1 MADLSS
7 TADTSRSGVIS
18 RIAPA
23 KINLCLEIIGRREDS
38 YHDITSVM
46 QTVDLHD
53 TLTFARSDGDL
64 LTLECDN
71 PVLAAEGEDNLV
83 LKAARLLRTAAGLE
97 GKVGAH
103 ITLQKRIPLSA
114 GLGGGSSD
122 AAATLLG
129 LRDLWGLEMRS
140 GDLLELAETL
150 GSDVPFFLGGP
161 TALVEGRGE
170 RVTRI
175 PSPPPGWVVLV
186 CPRYDLTGKTK
197 KLYSALTSSDMSEGI
212 VTHRLIAALVGGHF
226 PDSSL
231 LYNAFE
237 RVAYELFEGLDRVR
251 QKVAHAARSDVHLSG
266 SGPTL
271 YVLYP
276 ASQER
281 TASRLYDAL
290 AQDGLRVYLTSLR
303 S

>member
-1 MADLSS
+1 MTGISS
-7 TADTSRSGVIS
+7 TTGKSHSEVIS
-18 RIAPA
+18 RMAPA
-23 KINLCLEIIGRREDS
+23 KINLCLEIIGKREDS
-38 YHDITSVM
+38 YHDIRSVM

-53 TLTFARSDGDL
+53 ILTFAPAEGGA
-64 LTLECDN
+64 LTLECDD
-71 PVLAAEGEDNLV
+71 PALEADVEGNLV
-83 LKAARLLRTAAGLE
+83 LKAARLLRSAAGLE

-103 ITLQKRIPLSA
+103 ITLRKRIPLSA

-129 LRDLWGLEMRS
+129 LRDLWRIKPGTV
-140 GDLLELAETL
+140 DLLDLAEQL
-150 GSDVPFFLGGP
+150 GSDVPFFLEGK

-170 RVTRI
+170 IVTRI

-186 CPRYDLTGKTK
+186 CPRYDLADKTK
-197 KLYSALTSSDMSEGI
+197 KLYSSLTSMDMSEGI
-212 VTHRLIAALVGGHF
+212 VTHRLIAALVAGHF

-237 RVAYELFEGLDRVR
+237 RVAYEVFEGLERVR
-251 QKVAHAARSDVHLSG
+251 QKVTHAAQRDVHLSG

-276 ASQER
+276 GSQER
-281 TASRLYDAL
+281 SASRLYDAL
-290 AQDGLRVYLTSLR
+290 VLEGMRVYLAGLS
-303 S
+303 